1 MSIERDR
8 YGLDN
13 GIDDAEEARDEAI
26 AERAAELVSQRIK
39 QDEPV
44 EAAITYMQSQDEDGW
59 ISAALRRF
67 FVAVESTDADHLIAY
82 AAVDLWR
89 DLRPGI
95 AADLLSDAQTDAAK
109 EYDAF
114 HAEDGSE
121 AREAA

>member
-1 MSIERDR
+1 MATAYDNWK
-8 YGLDN
+8 LDN
-13 GIDDAEEARDEAI
+13 GIDDADEARDEWI
-26 AERAAELVSQRIK
+26 AERAAEMVSQRIK

-59 ISAALRRF
+59 IAAALRRF
-67 FVAVESTDADHLIAY
+67 FIDVEATDDDSLIAT
-82 AAVDLWR
+82 AACNLWR
-89 DLRPGI
+89 DLRPHI